1 MNLTVKSYSTRSVT
15 ILDGRQMPART
26 ANVSSVVQLN
36 IQIGLLQLHVY
47 ILGKMTVADTFT
59 VRYWIRL

>member
-1 MNLTVKSYSTRSVT
+1 M
-15 ILDGRQMPART
+15 DGRQMPART